1 MKKSW
6 PCIIF
11 FSKIILMK
19 YDCIKCIYI
28 YVCSYNYTKLIE
40 KCHITARNY
49 CQLKTTGAV
58 NVYCIAFSNNCIVKL
73 CTQLGSTQGCPANL
87 EKRKRSEKF
96 HVAKVFSH
104 MVGKLSLIASA
115 ITQCFPRL
123 HSCYE
128 KKQTAYCS
136 ETSLAFGNHLSHSW
150 DFGATEEDSK
160 SVLSLKKQLFK
171 NVQSLIIIF
180 NFFFFQNLFLCCFP
194 IK

>member
-1 MKKSW
+1 MYYL
-6 PCIIF
+6 I

-28 YVCSYNYTKLIE
+28 YVCSYNYTKLID

-58 NVYCIAFSNNCIVKL
+58 NVYCIAFSNNCIMKL

-87 EKRKRSEKF
+87 EKRNRSEKF

-128 KKQTAYCS
+128 RKTNSILLKDISCIWKPP
-136 ETSLAFGNHLSHSW
+136 LS
-150 DFGATEEDSK
+150 
-160 SVLSLKKQLFK
+160 
-171 NVQSLIIIF
+171 
-180 NFFFFQNLFLCCFP
+180 FLRLWCYGR
-194 IK
+194 